1 MGDSH
6 RKPKLFRFL
15 VMGSSLLACVGLE
28 YWLHI
33 VYDITQVY
41 THLFYM
47 PIIVAALWW
56 GLKGGLV
63 ASSFL
68 GLMHILFYFPNEIG
82 IAFPQALMFVLV
94 GSATGIIVNQRRQT
108 EKILSESEERLSQ
121 IVQGNLVSAFVI
133 NNEHIVT
140 HWNKACEN
148 ITGIPANEMLGTKK
162 QWMAFYPEE
171 RPVMADLIVNDL
183 PEEEIT
189 KYYGDRYQK
198 STVIE
203 GAYEAEDFFPHLGK
217 KGKWLFFTAAL
228 LLDHKGKITGAIET
242 LQDITERKQAEEQ
255 VRLLSSATE
264 QSTEGIAVANTEG
277 NLLFANKAFAAMHGY
292 TPEEL
297 VGKSLSIFHTPEQM
311 PSVEAA
317 NQQTQEMGKFNGEI
331 WRARRDGT
339 VFPTLMNN
347 SLLRDKAG
355 NPIGIISTL
364 NDIAK
369 RKQAEEAL
377 RDSEERFR
385 TISDTANEAII
396 STDNCGTIVYWNKA
410 AKIFFGYSA
419 DEVIGKPITI
429 IIPKQYRKVLYKGL
443 EEVVSTGDISL
454 AGTLIEVTGIRKD
467 GSIFP
472 CEISLATWEMKQERF
487 FTIIVRNITERKQA
501 EDHINHLNSVLRAIR
516 NINQLVVSERDKD
529 TLLQKTCDILIK
541 TRGYEAAWLGYLK
554 GKETFAIVA
563 GSGFREEDI
572 ARLSKRMLDGDY
584 PPCIK
589 NVLAQK
595 DKFVVVDK
603 SRGCGECLFKNTC
616 RGTQTM
622 IIRIGHAG
630 RLFGLANI
638 MLSPGI
644 TVDEDEK
651 QLLEEVS
658 GDLAFALHNIDTE
671 EERKQAERK
680 IFKYKELDKLKS
692 DLLSTVSHELRT
704 PMATIKGYST
714 MLLDYDRRL
723 KPGEKREYLQS
734 VDRATDRLTEL
745 IDHLLDMSRLEAGLM
760 EIERTPTD
768 ISKLI
773 QETLTETQ
781 IRAPEHQIKLKL
793 RERLPKVN
801 IDAKR
806 IRQVLDNIIDNATK
820 YSKKGTEVV
829 VSAERDGQELVISV
843 TDQGIGIPA
852 KDLERV
858 FARMYRI
865 EQRLT
870 PGVGGVGLGLAI
882 CKGLVEAHSGRI
894 WVESKRR
901 KGSTFFFT
909 LPLDTEGD
917 SNGEKK

>member
-6 RKPKLFRFL
+6 QKPKLFRFL

-28 YWLHI
+28 YWLHL

-41 THLFYM
+41 AHLFYM

-68 GLMHILFYFPNEIG
+68 GLMHILFYLPDIIET
-82 IAFPQALMFVLV
+82 ALPRALVFVLV
-94 GSATGIIVNQRRQT
+94 GSITGVLIDRQRWTEKALKSETGKLQALINGLASTGIGIDIVGIDYRILFQNQT
-108 EKILSESEERLSQ
+108 LEERFAGLH
-121 IVQGNLVSAFVI
+121 GELCYEKYMGLKKPCAFCPML
-133 NNEHIVT
+133 
-140 HWNKACEN
+140 KAIKSN
-148 ITGIPANEMLGTKK
+148 
-162 QWMAFYPEE
+162 QVE
-171 RPVMADLIVNDL
+171 RTEL
-183 PEEEIT
+183 
-189 KYYGDRYQK
+189 
-198 STVIE
+198 
-203 GAYEAEDFFPHLGK
+203 
-217 KGKWLFFTAAL
+217 TAADGRSYEL
-228 LLDHKGKITGAIET
+228 LSAPLSNPDGTVDKAIEVVM
-242 LQDITERKQAEEQ
+242 DITERKQAEEQ

-264 QSTEGIAVANTEG
+264 QSTEGIAVANMEG

-331 WRARRDGT
+331 WHARRDGT

-347 SLLRDKAG
+347 SLLRNKAG
-355 NPIGIISTL
+355 NPIGIISTF
-364 NDIAK
+364 NDIAE

-377 RDSEERFR
+377 RNSEERFR

-410 AKIFFGYSA
+410 AKIFFGYFA

-454 AGTLIEVTGIRKD
+454 VGTLIEVTGIRKD

-529 TLLQKTCDILIK
+529 TLLQKTCDILTK
-541 TRGYEAAWLGYLK
+541 TRGYKATWVGYLK
-554 GKETFAIVA
+554 GKETFAIVV

-572 ARLSKRMLDGDY
+572 VRLSKRMLDGDY

-589 NVLAQK
+589 NMLAQK

-616 RGTQTM
+616 RDREVV
-622 IIRIGHAG
+622 IIRVSHAG

-644 TVDEDEK
+644 AVDKDEK

-760 EIERTPTD
+760 EIEKTPTD

-858 FARMYRI
+858 FDRMCRI

-870 PGVGGVGLGLAI
+870 PGIGGVGLGLAI

-894 WVESKRR
+894 WVESKRG

-909 LPLDTEGD
+909 LPLDTKGG